1 MLDLDLMCG
10 SAGLE
15 LKPAQPLNTIT
26 VGILICG
33 AHSYSLCP
41 LQGGLGSRSMER
53 MGSGYDRMGGG
64 MAMSRGFGGYGGGAM
79 SDRAKGGCQIF
90 VRNVCFLNKY
100 CINVHYDVMCTH
112 PFLSTLKHLTHV

>member
-1 MLDLDLMCG
+1 MCG

-26 VGILICG
+26 VGIPICG

-41 LQGGLGSRSMER
+41 LLGGLGSRSMER

-64 MAMSRGFGGYGGGAM
+64 MAMNRGFGGYGGAM

-90 VRNVCFLNKY
+90 VRNVCF
-100 CINVHYDVMCTH
+100 INEY
-112 PFLSTLKHLTHV
+112 